1 MTEPLTMSFEVA
13 CSTEHAFITW
23 TSRISSW
30 WPDDH
35 TVSGQAGLE
44 VVLEPGVGGRIY
56 ERTPAGAE
64 HDWGE
69 VTAWEPPGRLA
80 YLWHLR
86 RDRRQATD
94 VEIRFIALAED
105 RTRVEIEHGG
115 WDRLGR
121 AADWRDRNRKAWQTL
136 LPHYT
141 TATQGARR

>member
-13 CSTEHAFITW
+13 CSAEHAFITW

-35 TVSGQAGLE
+35 TVTSQAGLE

-69 VTAWEPPGRLA
+69 VTAWEPPARLA

-115 WDRLGR
+115 WDRLGD
-121 AADWRDRNRKAWQTL
+121 ADWRDRNRKAWQTL

>member
-13 CSTEHAFITW
+13 CSAEHAFITW

-35 TVSGQAGLE
+35 TVTSQAGLE

-64 HDWGE
+64 HDWGK
-69 VTAWEPPGRLA
+69 VTAWEPPARLA

-105 RTRVEIEHGG
+105 RTRVEIDHGG
-115 WDRLGR
+115 WDHLGD
-121 AADWRDRNRKAWQTL
+121 AADWRDRNRTAWQTL